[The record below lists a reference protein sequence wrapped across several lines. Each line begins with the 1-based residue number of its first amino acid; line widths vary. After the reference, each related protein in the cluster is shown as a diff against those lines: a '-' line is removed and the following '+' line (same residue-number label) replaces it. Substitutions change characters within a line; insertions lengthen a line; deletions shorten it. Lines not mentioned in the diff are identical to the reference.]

1 MNITRTVI
9 TRTFRTPALLLGVA
23 ALVLTGLTSPAQ
35 AAAKTGAVKGVVTLD
50 GKPLKGLRIELHLTG
65 DDGFEN
71 KTLDVDKTNSKGA
84 YSFRFSTADPEYTW
98 HTIII
103 RDPSGRIVNTSRQF
117 RDRPGRTVTRNAA
130 VKPGA
135 SIIGSVTR
143 GDGVPTSRLRVDA
156 FGPSDQLDNGR
167 DTPLSYDQS
176 AKAGKDGAFKLGGLP
191 AGDYY
196 LQFVDDG
203 KTYFPQCYDNLPAAT
218 TECDGTFTDGEEP
231 VGTKITVAAGQKVAL
246 NPQTMLTKGRRISG
260 TVTDTSGRPIRN
272 ASIRAAG
279 DSQPRRL
286 TADTSKSG
294 AFTIGPVV
302 DDTYRLEVAPPRPW
316 APQSPTTVFDVKGLD
331 VSGIK
336 IKLKSRAS
344 IKATLTPGKGS
355 VKVAASITRSATGSK
370 PGGKVTIRWGSVT
383 KTASVV
389 KGRATVKLSGL
400 PKGTRTITVS
410 YAGTGSTEATT
421 KKFRAAVK

>member
-1 MNITRTVI
+1 
-9 TRTFRTPALLLGVA
+9 
-23 ALVLTGLTSPAQ
+23 
-35 AAAKTGAVKGVVTLD
+35 VTLD
-50 GKPLKGLRIELHLTG
+50 GRPLKGLTIELHLTG

-135 SIIGSVTR
+135 SITGSVRR
-143 GDGVPTSRLRVDA
+143 GDGVLTSRLRVDV
-156 FGPSDQLDNGR
+156 FGPSDPLDNGR

-176 AKAGKDGAFKLGGLP
+176 AKAAKDGSFKLRGLP
-191 AGDYY
+191 DGDYY
-196 LQFVDDG
+196 LQFADAS

-231 VGTKITVAAGQKVAL
+231 VGTKITVAAGENVTLK
-246 NPQTMLTKGRRISG
+246 PQTMSTKGRRISG
-260 TVTDTSGRPIRN
+260 TVTDTSGRPIRG
-272 ASIRAAG
+272 ATVRAAADG
-279 DSQPRRL
+279 QPRHL

-294 AFTIGPVV
+294 AFTIGPLV
-302 DDTYRLEVAPPRPW
+302 DGNYRLEVDPPRPW
-316 APQSPTTVFDVKGLD
+316 APQSLSTVFDVTGVD
-331 VSGIK
+331 ASGVN

-344 IKATLTPGKGS
+344 IKAAFTPGKGS
-355 VKVAASITRSATGSK
+355 VKVVATVTRSATGSK
-370 PGGKVTIRWGSVT
+370 PGGKVTIRWGSVA
-383 KTASVV
+383 KTANVV
-389 KGRATVKLSGL
+389 KGKATVKLSGL
-400 PKGTRTITVS
+400 PKGKRTITVS
-410 YAGTGSTEATT
+410 YAGTSSTAATT
-421 KKFRAAVK
+421 KAFRTTVK